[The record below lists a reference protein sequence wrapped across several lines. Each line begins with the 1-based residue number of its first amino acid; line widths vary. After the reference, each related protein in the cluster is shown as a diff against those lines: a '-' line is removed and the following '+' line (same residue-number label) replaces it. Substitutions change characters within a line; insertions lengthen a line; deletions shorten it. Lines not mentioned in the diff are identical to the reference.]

1 MRKAV
6 MKVSEMQESL
16 GFSVEIFW
24 QGRNLKMF

>member
-16 GFSVEIFW
+16 GFWV
-24 QGRNLKMF
+24 LKYFDGAGT